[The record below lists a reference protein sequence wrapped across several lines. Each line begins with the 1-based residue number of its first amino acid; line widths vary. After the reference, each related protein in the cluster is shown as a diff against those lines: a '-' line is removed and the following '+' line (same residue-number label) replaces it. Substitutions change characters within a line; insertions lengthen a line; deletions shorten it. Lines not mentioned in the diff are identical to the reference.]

1 MQTFLIVIGAVILAA
16 LVALGV
22 LKFLEIGATVTRD
35 EDEGEKR

>member
-1 MQTFLIVIGAVILAA
+1 MQTLLIMIGAVILAA